1 MWPWLLLSV
10 ICFALFALVI
20 RPFRSRAKA
29 PLSSS
34 PREQDQP
41 AAASPP
47 LQTSATATTADPQPD
62 DLSAQPPTE
71 PATEPEPESDP
82 EPVPFIHERHWA
94 VLGDEPDPHQ
104 MLIRIFERLLQS
116 DSEAAAL
123 MLGEHFHLVDKRSRL
138 MFSALVRRT
147 RPLQLLSMFP
157 YTESPHTWPLTLQR
171 IEESPDGLEARLI
184 CSCQGAA
191 VAIYDT
197 LYLKNRDA
205 YSLGQTLSFQVS
217 AVAYQLEAD
226 ELDSKFAEDFT
237 GFGPLA
243 GFSKDPNAAPD
254 EVVVHSYIEASFDTE
269 FWGIPLTVYV
279 MTLAAPGE
287 VRMRTEVYTHAAVA
301 ERRFEV
307 GERVRGVLWL
317 FGMYPAPTPTPDDD
331 DAAAGTPRAL
341 RSPSGKKPLPN

>member
-34 PREQDQP
+34 SREQDQP

-47 LQTSATATTADPQPD
+47 LQTSATATTADPEPD

-331 DAAAGTPRAL
+331 AAAGPPRAL

>member
-1 MWPWLLLSV
+1 M
-10 ICFALFALVI
+10 
-20 RPFRSRAKA
+20 
-29 PLSSS
+29 
-34 PREQDQP
+34 
-41 AAASPP
+41 
-47 LQTSATATTADPQPD
+47 
-62 DLSAQPPTE
+62 
-71 PATEPEPESDP
+71 
-82 EPVPFIHERHWA
+82 PFIHERHWA

-254 EVVVHSYIEASFDTE
+254 EVVVHSYVEASFDTE

-331 DAAAGTPRAL
+331 DAAAGTPRTL

>member
-34 PREQDQP
+34 AREQDQP
-41 AAASPP
+41 AAANPP
-47 LQTSATATTADPQPD
+47 LPTSAKATTADPEPD
-62 DLSAQPPTE
+62 GLSAQPPTT
-71 PATEPEPESDP
+71 PTTEPEPESDP

-104 MLIRIFERLLQS
+104 LLIRIFERLLQS

-157 YTESPHTWPLTLQR
+157 YTESPHTWPLTLKR

-184 CSCQGAA
+184 CSCHGAA

-217 AVAYQLEAD
+217 AIAYQLEAD
-226 ELDSKFAEDFT
+226 ELDSNYAEDFT
-237 GFGPLA
+237 GFGPLS

-279 MTLAAPGE
+279 MTLAVPGE

-317 FGMYPAPTPTPDDD
+317 FGMYPAPTETASDE
-331 DAAAGTPRAL
+331 AAAGPPHTL
-341 RSPSGKKPLPN
+341 RPPSGKKPLPN

>member
-29 PLSSS
+29 PLSS
-34 PREQDQP
+34 PAREQDQP

-47 LQTSATATTADPQPD
+47 LQTSAPATTTEPEPD
-62 DLSAQPPTE
+62 DLSAQPPTATQPE
-71 PATEPEPESDP
+71 PAPASDP

-104 MLIRIFERLLQS
+104 LLIRIFERLLQS

-157 YTESPHTWPLTLQR
+157 YTESPHTWPLTLKR

-205 YSLGQTLSFQVS
+205 YSLGQTFSFQVS

-279 MTLAAPGE
+279 MTLAVPGE

-317 FGMYPAPTPTPDDD
+317 FGMYPAPTPDD
-331 DAAAGTPRAL
+331 DAAAGTPRTL
-341 RSPSGKKPLPN
+341 RPPSGKKPLPN

>member
-29 PLSSS
+29 PLSS
-34 PREQDQP
+34 PAREQDQP

-47 LQTSATATTADPQPD
+47 LQTSAPATTIVPEPD
-62 DLSAQPPTE
+62 DLSAQPPTAIQPE
-71 PATEPEPESDP
+71 PAPASDP

-104 MLIRIFERLLQS
+104 LLIRIFERLLQS

-157 YTESPHTWPLTLQR
+157 YTESPHTWPLTLKR

-205 YSLGQTLSFQVS
+205 YSLGQTFSFQVS

-279 MTLAAPGE
+279 MTLAVPGE

-317 FGMYPAPTPTPDDD
+317 FGMYPAPTPDD
-331 DAAAGTPRAL
+331 DAAAGTPRTL
-341 RSPSGKKPLPN
+341 RPPSGKKPLPN

>member
-29 PLSSS
+29 PLASST
-34 PREQDQP
+34 REQDKLADASQP
-41 AAASPP
+41 
-47 LQTSATATTADPQPD
+47 LETSAPATTADREPAG
-62 DLSAQPPTE
+62 LSAQPPIA
-71 PATEPEPESDP
+71 PPVEPEPESDP

-94 VLGDEPDPHQ
+94 LLGDEPDPHQ
-104 MLIRIFERLLQS
+104 LLIRIFERLLQS

-157 YTESPHTWPLTLQR
+157 YTESPHTWPLTLKR

-217 AVAYQLEAD
+217 AIAYQLEAD

-279 MTLAAPGE
+279 MTLAVPGE
-287 VRMRTEVYTHAAVA
+287 VPMRTEVYTHAAVA

-317 FGMYPAPTPTPDDD
+317 FGMYPAPTAATDE
-331 DAAAGTPRAL
+331 DAPAGTPPTL
-341 RSPSGKKPLPN
+341 RPPSGKKPLPN